1 MDPST
6 LTAWSY
12 YFSAIASADATL
24 TGLIFV
30 AVSINLT
37 KILAT
42 PGLTGRVAEPM
53 IQLFGVLAISTTCLI
68 PGLRPHTL
76 GLLILILTIF
86 IWAFQMLHPGDLHRG
101 QNRKPALLARHPGAA
116 DASGVHPVVRFRSFA
131 AARRFVRPVLGRRR
145 IRAGSGRG
153 RRKRLGPAD
162 RNSAL
167 AARATRSAPEYRS
180 RFHSPEWSAGRS
192 RNARY

>member
-86 IWAFQMLHPGDLHRG
+86 IWAFQVFTQAIYIAAKTGNPRYWLVTRVLQTQVACIPLFVSG
-101 QNRKPALLARHPGAA
+101 ALLLHGVS
-116 DASGVHPVVRFRSFA
+116 SGLYWA
-131 AARRFVRPVLGRRR
+131 AAGFVL
-145 IRAGSGRG
+145 
-153 RRKRLGPAD
+153 
-162 RNSAL
+162 AL
-167 AARATRSAPEYRS
+167 AAGVESAWVLLIEILR
-180 RFHSPEWSAGRS
+180 
-192 RNARY
+192 

>member
-12 YFSAIASADATL
+12 YFSTIASADATL

-68 PGLRPHTL
+68 PGITAHTL
-76 GLLILILTIF
+76 GMLILSITFI
-86 IWAFQMLHPGDLHRG
+86 IWAFQVYTQLLYVAAKTGNPRYWLVTRVVQTQVACIPLIISGVMLLYAAPH
-101 QNRKPALLARHPGAA
+101 ALYWAAAGFVLAL
-116 DASGVHPVVRFRSFA
+116 ASGVESA
-131 AARRFVRPVLGRRR
+131 WVLLIEILR
-145 IRAGSGRG
+145 
-153 RRKRLGPAD
+153 
-162 RNSAL
+162 
-167 AARATRSAPEYRS
+167 
-180 RFHSPEWSAGRS
+180 
-192 RNARY
+192 

>member
-12 YFSAIASADATL
+12 YLSTIASADAAL

-53 IQLFGVLAISTTCLI
+53 IQLFGVLTISTTCLM

-76 GLLILILTIF
+76 GLLVLLQTLI
-86 IWAFQMLHPGDLHRG
+86 IWAFQIYTQVKYVASKTGNPRYWIVTRVVQTQVACIPLLISGVLLLHAIPS
-101 QNRKPALLARHPGAA
+101 ALYWAAAGFVLAL
-116 DASGVHPVVRFRSFA
+116 ASGVE
-131 AARRFVRPVLGRRR
+131 
-145 IRAGSGRG
+145 
-153 RRKRLGPAD
+153 
-162 RNSAL
+162 SAWIL
-167 AARATRSAPEYRS
+167 LIEILR
-180 RFHSPEWSAGRS
+180 
-192 RNARY
+192 